1 MLTGW
6 QPPFRLD
13 RGLSDQERSTHLPYD
28 VEQGFT
34 PDETL
39 GMTGFNGTYV
49 EFLDRTFKI
58 KGMAATLFLGGAVC
72 LCVMLLAWLS
82 VQLMST
88 FYEDIVESIILILL
102 SWIVL
107 GGISVFIWTIF
118 LRKDLFQYV
127 FYPVRFNRKTRKIYF
142 FQHDGPGGTMVLP
155 WGDPSVYF
163 HIGRGTQNKDLFD
176 LRCHVLD
183 RNRQVQQTF
192 TVGHFWDH
200 ENRIREEWEL
210 IRRYMED
217 GPAHCFDH
225 PADRMIALST
235 RVTWRNCWL
244 MVCLMMGTTLYP
256 LRWNLMFPI
265 YGALTLSRWLT
276 MKSCRAPVFPPE
288 VEAECAIE
296 PGDPYVLPEP
306 SFMAEFATT
315 RETDERSAQRF
326 HDRQRWK

>member
-1 MLTGW
+1 
-6 QPPFRLD
+6 
-13 RGLSDQERSTHLPYD
+13 
-28 VEQGFT
+28 
-34 PDETL
+34 
-39 GMTGFNGTYV
+39 
-49 EFLDRTFKI
+49 
-58 KGMAATLFLGGAVC
+58 
-72 LCVMLLAWLS
+72 
-82 VQLMST
+82 
-88 FYEDIVESIILILL
+88 
-102 SWIVL
+102 
-107 GGISVFIWTIF
+107 
-118 LRKDLFQYV
+118 
-127 FYPVRFNRKTRKIYF
+127 
-142 FQHDGPGGTMVLP
+142 MVLP

-200 ENRIREEWEL
+200 ENHIREEWEL

-217 GPAHCFDH
+217 GPDRCFDH

-235 RVTWRNCWL
+235 HVTWRNCWL
-244 MVCLMMGTTLYP
+244 MVCLMMGTTFYP

-265 YGALTLSRWLT
+265 YGVLTLSRWLT

>member
-6 QPPFRLD
+6 QPPFKLD
-13 RGLSDQERSTHLPYD
+13 RGLSERERIFHLRYD
-28 VEQGFT
+28 SGQNFS
-34 PDETL
+34 PDEAV
-39 GMTGFNGTYV
+39 GMTKFNGTFA
-49 EFLDRTFKI
+49 EFVDRTFKI
-58 KGMAATLFLGGAVC
+58 KGMAATLV
-72 LCVMLLAWLS
+72 LS
-82 VQLMST
+82 S
-88 FYEDIVESIILILL
+88 FSIILLILFVYL
-102 SWIVL
+102 CFFIIGLDDDIAGSIVGL
-107 GGISVFIWTIF
+107 VVIAIPAVGGPLFFWFAF
-118 LRKDLFQYV
+118 LKKDLFQYTY
-127 FYPVRFNRKTRKIYF
+127 YPVRFNRKTRKVYIF
-142 FQHDGPGGTMVLP
+142 RHNGPGGALALP
-155 WGDPSVYF
+155 WGDPNVYF
-163 HIGRGTQNKDLFD
+163 HIGQGTQNKGLFD

-276 MKSCRAPVFPPE
+276 MKSCRTPVFSPE

-306 SFMAEFATT
+306 AFMAEFATT
-315 RETDERSAQRF
+315 RETDERSAERF
-326 HDRQRWK
+326 NQRQRWK